1 MRPFE
6 LPDFYL
12 PYPARLNPHLDSAR
26 THTKAWARE
35 MGILD
40 APPDAPGANIWDERK
55 FDSMDF
61 ALLCAYTHPDAPSQE
76 LNLVT
81 DWYVWVF
88 YFDDHFLEVYKRSHD
103 QRGAKEYLDRLPVFM
118 PVDLADRVSE
128 PANPVERGLIDLW
141 ARTVPNRSIEWR
153 RRFFD
158 STRNLLYESTWELAN
173 ISSNRVP
180 NPIEYV
186 EVRRKVGG
194 APWSADLVEH
204 AAFVEIPPRIADSR
218 PIRVLKDSFA
228 DAVHFRN
235 DIFSYQRETQQEG
248 EINNC
253 VLVLERFLGVSPQR
267 AADLTNDLLTSRLQQ
282 FENTSLT
289 ELPALFEERGLDLL
303 ERESVLLFVKGLQ
316 DWQSGCH
323 EWHLRSSRYMNE
335 KAIDEPSIVQ
345 RLLSGPAGLGTSA
358 AQIRLSPGSLGLQR
372 AKYHTHSPYLP
383 VAPAKLPDFYMPYTA
398 RVNGHLERSRRYCI
412 QWADQMGM
420 LDPPPGGVGIWDEE
434 NLALFDFADC
444 AARIHPDASGPQLD
458 LSSAWLTWGTY
469 GDDYF
474 PAVFGPTRN
483 MAGAKVFNAR
493 LPEFMPLDCSATPL
507 PANPVEAGLAD
518 LWMRT
523 AAEMTIAGRSQFRHA
538 VESMT
543 TSWLWELA
551 NHIQHRIPDP
561 VDYIEMRRHT
571 FGSDLTMK
579 LTRIAKAGGIPAEIF
594 GSRTLRALENSAVN
608 YTTFTNDIF
617 SYQKEI
623 EFEGELHNM
632 VLITQKFLQI
642 DREQAV
648 EVVNNLMTSRMRQFE
663 HIIATELPVL
673 VEDFQLD
680 ASTREALDD
689 HVVGLQDWVAGI
701 LDWHRASGRYSE
713 SALRRRY
720 QKKPQ
725 RLGGPTGLGTSATL
739 LSGLRS
745 PGGVVASPAT
755 SEAAP
760 VSAPG
765 GVSARAAHHELA
777 KVVGPLLSSGRQ
789 PTPHDL
795 LPPTADQP
803 PGRESQLAASLL
815 DRLVS
820 GATGPDTSAAGLR
833 RPSTTVAT
841 MTPTSEKSSPREL
854 SCPPAMRDDRAL
866 GEEANAR
873 LTDGAEQVGIHPG
886 QLDRLH
892 QASIGRLMML
902 AHSAAGRYSGL
913 ARW

>member
-1 MRPFE
+1 MQPFE
-6 LPDFYL
+6 LPDFYV

-35 MGILD
+35 MGMLD
-40 APPDAPGANIWDERK
+40 APPDAPGANIWDEHK

-76 LNLVT
+76 LDLVT

-103 QRGAKEYLDRLPVFM
+103 QLGAKEYLDRLPEFM
-118 PVDLADRVSE
+118 PVNLTDTVSE

-141 ARTVPNRSIEWR
+141 TRTVPNRSIEWR
-153 RRFFD
+153 QRFFD
-158 STRNLLYESTWELAN
+158 STRNLLHESTWELAN
-173 ISSNRVP
+173 ISGNRVP

-204 AAFVEIPPRIADSR
+204 AASVEIPPRIADSR

-235 DIFSYQRETQQEG
+235 DLFSYQRETQQEG

-253 VLVLERFLGVSPQR
+253 VLVLERFLDVSPQR

-282 FENTSLT
+282 FENTTLT
-289 ELPALFEERGLDLL
+289 ELPALFEECGLDPP

-335 KAIDEPSIVQ
+335 KATDEPSIVQ

-358 AQIRLSPGSLGLQR
+358 AQIRLSPGALGLQR
-372 AKYHTHSPYLP
+372 VKYHTHSPYLP
-383 VAPAKLPDFYMPYTA
+383 VGPTKLPDFSMPYTA

-412 QWADQMGM
+412 EWAGQMGM
-420 LDPPPGGVGIWDEE
+420 VDPPPNGVGIWDEE
-434 NLALFDFADC
+434 NLALFDLAHC
-444 AARIHPDASGPQLD
+444 AARMHPDVSGPQLD
-458 LSSAWLTWGTY
+458 LSAAWLTWETY
-469 GDDYF
+469 ADDYF

-483 MAGAKVFNAR
+483 MAGAKLFNVR
-493 LPEFMPLDCSATPL
+493 LAEFMPLDCSATPL

-523 AAEMTIAGRSQFRHA
+523 AAGMTIAGRRQFRRA

-561 VDYIEMRRHT
+561 VDYIEMRRRT
-571 FGSDLTMK
+571 FGSDLTMS
-579 LTRIAKAGGIPAEIF
+579 LARIAKTDEVPAEIF
-594 GSRTLRALENSAVN
+594 DTRTLRALENSAVD
-608 YTTFTNDIF
+608 YATFANDIC

-623 EFEGELHNM
+623 EFEGELHNI
-632 VLITQKFLQI
+632 VLVTQKFLEI

-663 HIIATELPVL
+663 HIIATELPVI
-673 VEDFQLD
+673 VEEFKLD
-680 ASTREALDD
+680 AAAREALDD
-689 HVVGLQDWVAGI
+689 HVVGLQDWMAGI
-701 LDWHRASGRYSE
+701 LDWHMASSRYAE
-713 SALRRRY
+713 PALRRRY

-725 RLGGPTGLGTSATL
+725 RLGSPTGLGTSATL
-739 LSGLRS
+739 INGLR
-745 PGGVVASPAT
+745 GHEAGVASPAT

-760 VSAPG
+760 VSVPAG
-765 GVSARAAHHELA
+765 ASARAAHHELA
-777 KVVGPLLSSGRQ
+777 NVVAALPSSGQQ
-789 PTPHDL
+789 PDPKNL
-795 LPPTADQP
+795 LQPTADQP
-803 PGRESQLAASLL
+803 PGHDSQLAQLAASLL
-815 DRLVS
+815 DRL
-820 GATGPDTSAAGLR
+820 ATGPTGLGTSAAGLLR
-833 RPSTTVAT
+833 SSTAAAT
-841 MTPTSEKSSPREL
+841 STPTSDEPSEREL
-854 SCPPAMRDDRAL
+854 YRPPAMRDDRAL
-866 GEEANAR
+866 AEEVNDW
-873 LTDGAEQVGIHPG
+873 TEQVGIYPG
-886 QLDRLH
+886 HIDRLDK
-892 QASIGRLMML
+892 ASIGRLMML
-902 AHSAAGRYSGL
+902 AHSASGRHLGL